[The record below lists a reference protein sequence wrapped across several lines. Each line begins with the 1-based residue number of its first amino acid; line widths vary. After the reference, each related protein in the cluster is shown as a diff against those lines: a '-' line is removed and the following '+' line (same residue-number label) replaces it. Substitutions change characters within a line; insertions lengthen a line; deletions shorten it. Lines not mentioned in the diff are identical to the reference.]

1 MSEINSIVSIT
12 DLPTPSSQ
20 ISSLCEYKIK
30 HLGWISSTENVLA
43 CANYS
48 IGAASCAADNEGYL
62 NIPQKLNMWVAD
74 APYEKEIGDL
84 SSVTNAK
91 KYGLNPD
98 PFSGDF
104 VDLGSALKQTGAKYI
119 NSCYVVV
126 DSCVTTVFSP
136 GFLRAPIPTIPYI
149 VDTYID
155 TDKILDIDVTMPDV
169 VIPDLKFPTLS
180 TPEIKIPNIVIP
192 DIIVPDINIPDV
204 IVPDIIIPDIEIPDI
219 IFPDTELNIVIP
231 PIEMPDITID
241 IPTIE
246 IPDIELPEIDIN
258 TIYPRVHL
266 NTGNFVT
273 WDDLNE
279 CLQRGQSITKLCNV
293 ISLDWGHL
301 GASNGYIAVAD
312 GLPNTPP
319 ASGTY
324 VVYTEPDEWRKI
336 FKRVYV
342 VGAEG
347 CKKVQAVAARDIIS
361 KVNNTTDR
369 NFLFQVVE
377 NANNDKELQLPPSP
391 PYEQDAYLGV
401 SRDGYVDW
409 YPGVP
414 NVPNDGKLYV
424 LTGQAGRSP
433 VMQWVE
439 VGSCGE

>member
-12 DLPTPSSQ
+12 DLPTPSAQ

-30 HLGWISSTENVLA
+30 HLGWISSTEDVLA

-48 IGAASCAADNEGYL
+48 IGAASCAEDYKGYL

-126 DSCVTTVFSP
+126 DSCVATVFSP

-155 TDKILDIDVTMPDV
+155 TDKILDIAVTMPDV

-266 NTGNFVT
+266 NTGDFVT
-273 WDDLNE
+273 WTDLKKHLE
-279 CLQRGQSITKLCNV
+279 RGPKAKCAGVTLSFS
-293 ISLDWGHL
+293 SLGW
-301 GASNGYIAVAD
+301 SNGYIGVTDDTTASPGDLISAQAGDWEELFRYIYPDGEDCSRLFGVNARHIAVERVI
-312 GLPNTPP
+312 NESH
-319 ASGTY
+319 ASNGVFY
-324 VVYTEPDEWRKI
+324 WNE
-336 FKRVYV
+336 
-342 VGAEG
+342 EG
-347 CKKVQAVAARDIIS
+347 EER
-361 KVNNTTDR
+361 
-369 NFLFQVVE
+369 L
-377 NANNDKELQLPPSP
+377 LQLPPEP
-391 PYEQDAYLGV
+391 PNNDDGQIRALGV
-401 SRDGYVDW
+401 KGNYVDW
-409 YPGVP
+409 YPVGLP
-414 NVPNDGKLYV
+414 PLPEDGKLYV
-424 LTGQAGRSP
+424 LTGQYGRP
-433 VMQWVE
+433 EELKWVE
-439 VGSCGE
+439 VGSCGEQ

>member
-1 MSEINSIVSIT
+1 MSIPYMSEINSIVSIT
-12 DLPTPSSQ
+12 DLPTPTAQ

-30 HLGWISSTENVLA
+30 HLGWISSTGDVLA

-48 IGAASCAADNEGYL
+48 IGAASCADDNKGYL

-104 VDLGSALKQTGAKYI
+104 VDLGSAIKQTGAKYI

-246 IPDIELPEIDIN
+246 IPDIELPEVDIN

-273 WDDLNE
+273 WGDLQNCFSRGNTE
-279 CLQRGQSITKLCNV
+279 RCRFANLQYSSLGSARGEIWIQPRAGGQGMAFADIEDWRKLFEDVTPDACGY
-293 ISLDWGHL
+293 LE
-301 GASNGYIAVAD
+301 ASRAKNIAV
-312 GLPNTPP
+312 
-319 ASGTY
+319 SI
-324 VVYTEPDEWRKI
+324 VE
-336 FKRVYV
+336 
-342 VGAEG
+342 
-347 CKKVQAVAARDIIS
+347 
-361 KVNNTTDR
+361 NTTDS
-369 NFLFQVVE
+369 LFVF
-377 NANNDKELQLPPSP
+377 NYDSTTRTLPIP
-391 PYEQDAYLGV
+391 PKCQTTDGVLGV
-401 SRDGYVDW
+401 KDGKVNW
-409 YPGVP
+409 YSNGMIPPVP
-414 NVPNDGKLYV
+414 QDYKLYV
-424 LTGQAGRSP
+424 LTGQYGREP
-433 VMQWVE
+433 ELKWVE